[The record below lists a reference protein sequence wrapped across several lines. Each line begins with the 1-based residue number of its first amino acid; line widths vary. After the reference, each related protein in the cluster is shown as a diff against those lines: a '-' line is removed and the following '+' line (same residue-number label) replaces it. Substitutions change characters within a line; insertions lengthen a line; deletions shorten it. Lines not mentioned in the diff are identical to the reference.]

1 MANTEDIL
9 MEAYNLG
16 LYEKVMTESKKLN
29 KKYPYMEVGDR
40 MEMALSNILKK
51 TKNISAKNN
60 WKNMGKLYEC

>member
-29 KKYPYMEVGDR
+29 KKYPSREVGDR
-40 MEMALSNILKK
+40 MDMALSNILKK

-60 WKNMGKLYEC
+60 

>member
-51 TKNISAKNN
+51 HKKHQC
-60 WKNMGKLYEC
+60 KK

>member
-60 WKNMGKLYEC
+60 